1 MSRSSTTNATIL
13 IIAPKYATDRVHKY
27 YKNILPIGLGY
38 ISSVLKDA
46 GYEVEFLNAWLHDGP
61 VEDIIKETLSKQEYS
76 FVLTGGLSVHYPT
89 VKNCVDSVRKY
100 ASFARVI
107 LGGGIIS
114 SQPDLM
120 FRVLQ
125 PDYIIIGEGELTIL
139 ELLEHLNNDRDLS
152 EVNGIGYRDP
162 EGKLVLTGPREPIR
176 DIDSL
181 PWPDFEAL
189 GLDTILD
196 STLPS
201 DLYYYDLFDS
211 PRPYPLIASRSCPY
225 RCTFCFHPIGN
236 KYRQRSIA
244 NIIDEL
250 TFAINRYKI
259 NIVEFYDELFSYD
272 KKRVHDLCTQLKQ
285 LFESVPWKVKWTCQM
300 RVDTIDDELLE
311 TMKDAG
317 CYLLSLGL
325 ESYSPTVLKSMRK
338 HITPQQIDNALRTT
352 HRHNMTIQG
361 NFIFGDV
368 AETTKTAYETLNYWK
383 QNSDLFGGGISL
395 GFIQPYPGTALYEH
409 ALKSGIIKDEID
421 FIENHLLEPIN
432 MSDTMTERE
441 FEQLRLDIAVARL
454 SHARCQ
460 RPLPGR
466 ERHNGTWA
474 VHVRCPYCDVVSV
487 YRHYAPPAGWQSYH
501 DICCRHCRMRFQLV
515 SLAGKLR
522 NVLFRM
528 ALRITPKS
536 YWCLRSVKKIMDN
549 VTGYVRRLW
558 AERTMTWGKGS
569 GPSTD

>member
-1 MSRSSTTNATIL
+1 MSISSTTNAKIL
-13 IIAPKYATDRVHKY
+13 IIAPKYAII
-27 YKNILPIGLGY
+27 KNMLPIGLSY

-46 GYEVEFLNAWLHDGP
+46 GYEVEFLNAWPYDGP
-61 VEDIIKETLSKQEYS
+61 TEDIIKETLSKQEYS
-76 FVLTGGLSVHYPT
+76 FVLTGGLSAHYPI
-89 VKNCVDSVRKY
+89 VKSCVDSVRKH
-100 ASFARVI
+100 APFARVI

-201 DLYYYDLFDS
+201 DSLYYDLFDS

-225 RCTFCFHPIGN
+225 QCTFCFHPIGN

-272 KKRVHDLCTQLKQ
+272 NKRVHDLCTQLKQ
-285 LFESVPWKVKWTCQM
+285 LFESVPWEVKWICQM

-317 CYLLSLGL
+317 CYFLSLGF

-352 HRHNMTIQG
+352 HRHNMSIQG
-361 NFIFGDV
+361 GFIFGDV

-383 QNSDLFGGGISL
+383 QNSDLSGGGISL
-395 GFIQPYPGTALYEH
+395 AFIQPYPGTALYEH

-421 FIENHLLEPIN
+421 FIENHLSEPIN
-432 MSDTMTERE
+432 MTDTMTERE
-441 FEQLRLDIAVARL
+441 FNQLRIDLAAARRL

-460 RPLPGR
+460 RPFR
-466 ERHNGTWA
+466 VERHNDTWA

-487 YRHYAPPAGWQSYH
+487 YRHYVPPGGRSYH
-501 DICCRHCRMRFQLV
+501 RKDICCRHCRMRFQLV
-515 SLAGKLR
+515 SLAGKLW
-522 NVLFRM
+522 NVPFRM
-528 ALRITPKS
+528 ILRITPKN
-536 YWCLRSVKKIMDN
+536 YWHYLISVKKI
-549 VTGYVRRLW
+549 
-558 AERTMTWGKGS
+558 AGKLKLIA
-569 GPSTD
+569 T